1 MNKALIDTDIF
12 SEIGKGMNLT
22 VIRNATVYRAAFGR
36 LTTSVITIMEI
47 VKGFQ
52 KSQSPVRLQVFLS
65 KVVSEEILDFNQAA
79 AELAGQIA
87 GDLER
92 TGQSIGMADPMIA
105 AMALV
110 HGRELVTGNTNHFQ
124 RIQQLGYPLKL
135 VNWRV

>member
-12 SEIGKGMNLT
+12 SEIGKGMNST

-36 LTTSVITIMEI
+36 LTTSVVTIMEI
-47 VKGFQ
+47 VKGYQ
-52 KSQSPVRLQVFLS
+52 KSQTPGRLQLFLS
-65 KVVSEEILDFNQAA
+65 KIVSEEILDFNQAA
-79 AELAGQIA
+79 AELGGRIA

-92 TGQSIGMADPMIA
+92 TGQTIGMADPMIA

-110 HGRELVTGNTNHFQ
+110 HGLELVTGNTNHFQ
-124 RIQQLGYPLKL
+124 RIQQLGHPLKL